1 MLADVEI
8 FNSDGQ
14 LAARLEGASCRRAD
28 PSATQERDGSDDC
41 LWLGFT
47 ERGQCFLVFVIEQWQ
62 LPFP

>member
-1 MLADVEI
+1 MVADIEI

-41 LWLGFT
+41 LCLGCT
-47 ERGQCFLVFVIEQWQ
+47 WT
-62 LPFP
+62 FPCTNC